1 MEVRRL
7 APVLLVLGLVAAG
20 PAPTP
25 LNVKP
30 GLWETTVRSESRGTP
45 SIPREVLNQM
55 PPETRSQVE
64 AMHRSGAAGNL
75 LPPPQTEV
83 ERSCVTAADRH
94 PFLPVDNAVCTIRVI
109 TSTASVLQ
117 TEAQCRSEVGVESRV
132 SSRIE
137 ALSPDR
143 VTGTNTM
150 RSGDGQG
157 MTLTTRLEARWISA
171 DCGEVRPVNAGR
183 SP

>member
-1 MEVRRL
+1 MDIPRL
-7 APVLLVLGLVAAG
+7 VPAMLALGLAAAG

-30 GLWETTVRSESRGTP
+30 GLWETTVQTESGGTP
-45 SIPREVLNQM
+45 SLPPDVLSQM
-55 PPETRSQVE
+55 PPEARAQVE
-64 AMHRSGAAGNL
+64 AMLRSGAAGNL
-75 LPPPQTEV
+75 LSPPQTEV
-83 ERSCVTAADRH
+83 ERSCLTAAARH
-94 PFLPVDNAVCTIRVI
+94 PFIPVDNAVCTIRVI

-171 DCGEVRPVNAGR
+171 DCGEVRPMNAGR

>member
-1 MEVRRL
+1 MPLRRL
-7 APVLLVLGLVAAG
+7 PPALLALSLVAAG

-30 GLWETTVRSESRGTP
+30 GLWETTLQSESRGTP
-45 SIPREVLNQM
+45 SIPPEVLSRM
-55 PPETRSQVE
+55 PAEARAQVE
-64 AMHRSGAAGNL
+64 AMLRSGAAGNL

-83 ERSCVTAADRH
+83 ERSCLTAADRQ
-94 PFLPVDNAVCTIRVI
+94 PFIPVDNDVCTMRVI

-117 TEAQCRSEVGVESRV
+117 TEAQCRSEEGVESRI
-132 SSRIE
+132 SSRVE
-137 ALSPDR
+137 ALSPDL

-150 RSGDGQG
+150 RTGDGQG

-171 DCGEVRPVNAGR
+171 DCGGVRR
-183 SP
+183 R